1 MSWQP
6 CPLPVE
12 DEAPPDPAVEAIV
25 VPRSRDIGGLEVRR
39 VLPSVHRRM
48 VGSFVFLDQMGP
60 ALFASGQGLD
70 VRPHPHIGLATM
82 TYLLDGSILHRDS
95 LGTIQPI
102 LPGAVNWMSAG
113 RGIVHSERTAPELR
127 PIEKRLYGLQLWV
140 ALPADKEESAPAF
153 THYDAAGIPITSGE
167 GVEARIVVG
176 DAFGHRSPVR
186 SFTDLFFL
194 DLKLDAGARFT
205 LPALHDER
213 ALYLIEGKIELDGQT
228 YDPGQLLV
236 LAPGRPVDLKAAT
249 PARLVALGG
258 EPLDGPRHI
267 WWNFVSSRKDR
278 IDHAKEDWRRERFG
292 LPVPGE
298 TEFIPLPE

>member
-12 DEAPPDPAVEAIV
+12 NDAPPDPAVETIV
-25 VPRSRDIGGLEVRR
+25 VPRSRDIGGLDVRR

-60 ALFASGQGLD
+60 ALLASGQGLD

-102 LPGAVNWMSAG
+102 LPGAVNWMTAG
-113 RGIVHSERTAPELR
+113 SGIVHSERTAPELR

-140 ALPADKEESAPAF
+140 ALPAAAEETGAAFAHYAADAIPA
-153 THYDAAGIPITSGE
+153 TAGDGI
-167 GVEARIVVG
+167 EARIVVG
-176 DAFGHRSPVR
+176 EGFGVRSPVA
-186 SFTDLFFL
+186 SLTDLFFF
-194 DLKLDAGARFT
+194 DLTLAEGAVAT
-205 LPALHDER
+205 VPAAYEER
-213 ALYLIEGKIELDGQT
+213 ALYLIEGRVEIDGT
-228 YDPGQLLV
+228 AYDPGQLLV
-236 LAPGRPVDLKAAT
+236 LAHGRTVDVRALT

-267 WWNFVSSRKDR
+267 WWNFVSSRKER
-278 IDHAKEDWRRERFG
+278 IEQAKEDWRRERFG

>member
-12 DEAPPDPAVEAIV
+12 NDAPPDPAVETIV
-25 VPRSRDIGGLEVRR
+25 VPRSRDIGGLDVRR

-60 ALFASGQGLD
+60 ALLASGQGLD

-102 LPGAVNWMSAG
+102 LPGAVNWMTAG
-113 RGIVHSERTAPELR
+113 SGIVHSERTAPELR

-140 ALPADKEESAPAF
+140 ALPAAAEETGAAF
-153 THYDAAGIPITSGE
+153 AHYAADAIPSTSGE
-167 GVEARIVVG
+167 GIEARIVVG
-176 DAFGHRSPVR
+176 EGFGVRSPVA
-186 SFTDLFFL
+186 SLTDLFFF
-194 DLKLDAGARFT
+194 DLTLAAGAVAT
-205 LPALHDER
+205 VPATYEER
-213 ALYLIEGKIELDGQT
+213 ALYLIEGRVEVDGT
-228 YDPGQLLV
+228 AYDPGQLLV
-236 LAPGRPVDLKAAT
+236 LAHGRAVDVKALTA
-249 PARLVALGG
+249 ARLVALGG

-267 WWNFVSSRKDR
+267 WWNFVSSRKER
-278 IDHAKEDWRRERFG
+278 IEQAKEDWRRERFG